1 MPVSIVARLM
11 GLETMPC
18 KASTANV
25 QVLELRT
32 EDQSAKQL
40 LQFGKISEEKAEK
53 DVRVMDTIIHTSNR
67 TTDSFN
73 TRDSFEMGMTDS
85 DSVNTSA
92 FEHPLAKCESNAEL
106 KSCETTAH
114 ANSNKGKYSEDFILS
129 DFPAS
134 EILLEPIFRS
144 SVSHSSDS
152 AVLLSPS
159 NASLS
164 LKSTVQSFEEPVEV
178 LEPNLCSSKDVGSSA
193 VLHALCRDHGEDDR
207 KHDAG
212 LLRSQPSPDSSLM
225 SMDHGLNLMPADYK
239 GKDTSRCSNLFALKA
254 KQFSKSAMQ
263 TKHIDYKEQAK
274 DIHTIVKHKKG
285 VNNMESI
292 DKKLSTSDSCKQE
305 TNTSKNGECKSLHST
320 KFRKT
325 SVESVK
331 TSREQDKLVTIS
343 ETNPERQASP
353 TVLKLPS
360 INDASPLKKSENY
373 RNHLTTQHA
382 GSGKSSQI
390 LPNSSHKS
398 PEASSKQR
406 ICKNAKNRVTNNL
419 RATNPCTRTFAGPY
433 DSMNLEQKTGERRKT
448 PHSRL
453 FERKASNVP
462 QRSIDSSRLRIHECH
477 KLSYPRDQRY
487 SQKLA
492 SEMQRKPP
500 GRIPDAP
507 KTNFFHENETLKSR
521 EVQSNGQTRLRARWD
536 TGGEKKRVLTINA
549 LNFRESDNAMFEPGS
564 KTPRERNSLVTNGEP
579 AHYII
584 NCNPSKE
591 SFQTGKFN
599 GDDNEPDGLIFN
611 PDSLNNTSKKEDG
624 FEGER
629 ILLGLLR
636 KLILSTHA
644 SPLRSSCAE
653 QDVSYQDMFSK
664 GLEAVC
670 NITSGYK
677 GGFSLPS
684 EYIQNS
690 TSNIESIEQHSKW
703 QGSPSAREED
713 SSQDSGSVSGSFCA
727 EECEQPSPIS
737 ILESPFEDSASSSP
751 DGCGALQGT
760 KALDT
765 AADEAFDSMIRDR
778 VQVEDIRRRKNF
790 KGSLHR
796 KACPYCMDSEGMD
809 GGVQSSALSEN
820 EDGYVRQ
827 ILDAAILPIVSTL
840 WEKLAYSGPSI
851 DPLVY
856 GQFEEHLHQ
865 HKEVM
870 YINLCKEIK
879 CRSNNCS
886 STACRACI
894 MSCHEAATQRRRL
907 LFDCIGAALK
917 SSLELAVQSY
927 GCLVPYIHPCP
938 GYFAEAVYMHLI
950 RWMRFSSNTNL
961 NDMVKAEVNEGMGRW
976 FMFHDE
982 VDNLAATV
990 EAMILK
996 GLIDELSKDSFM

>member
-1 MPVSIVARLM
+1 MADTPGKVLSSFADSNDPGRNFNLGGCASIFSQIFDRFNSRKFSMHKLLPSERYHHNIISHAERKLPMAKLLLIADEKRIACTGNEEDFSSKASQQVENYEVLKKMPVSIVARLM

-382 GSGKSSQI
+382 GSG
-390 LPNSSHKS
+390 
-398 PEASSKQR
+398 
-406 ICKNAKNRVTNNL
+406 
-419 RATNPCTRTFAGPY
+419 
-433 DSMNLEQKTGERRKT
+433 
-448 PHSRL
+448 
-453 FERKASNVP
+453 
-462 QRSIDSSRLRIHECH
+462 
-477 KLSYPRDQRY
+477 
-487 SQKLA
+487 
-492 SEMQRKPP
+492 
-500 GRIPDAP
+500 
-507 KTNFFHENETLKSR
+507 
-521 EVQSNGQTRLRARWD
+521 
-536 TGGEKKRVLTINA
+536 
-549 LNFRESDNAMFEPGS
+549 
-564 KTPRERNSLVTNGEP
+564 
-579 AHYII
+579 
-584 NCNPSKE
+584 
-591 SFQTGKFN
+591 
-599 GDDNEPDGLIFN
+599 
-611 PDSLNNTSKKEDG
+611 
-624 FEGER
+624 ER